1 MLRTIPRQA
10 AWELLQK
17 YNQGAYRFEHAL
29 IMERTLRYFAEKFG
43 YANEAEFWGVV
54 GLLHDLDY
62 ELYPEQHCL
71 KQQEM
76 MREEGLCEAL
86 IRATASHG
94 WGKLVTDIQPEL
106 WMEKVLY
113 LANELT
119 VLIWNTAKTTPT
131 GCVRDVCVERVV
143 EAYHNPDFV
152 STYPHLVIERG
163 IAMLGWSLEYAVQQM
178 IYAMAG
184 YR

>member
-1 MLRTIPRQA
+1 MLRTITRQA

-17 YNQGAYRFEHAL
+17 YNEGAYRFEHAL
-29 IMERTLRYFAEKFG
+29 IMERTLRFFAEKLG
-43 YANEAEFWGVV
+43 YANEAEFWGVA

-71 KQQEM
+71 KEQDM

-94 WGKLVTDIQPEL
+94 WGNLVTDIKPEHT
-106 WMEKVLY
+106 MEKVLY

-119 VLIWNTAKTTPT
+119 VLIWNVAKTVPT
-131 GCVRDVCVERVV
+131 GSISDVSVDMVMR
-143 EAYHNPDFV
+143 AYHTPEYA

-163 IAMLGWSLEYAVQQM
+163 CEMLDWTLEYAAEQM
-178 IYAMAG
+178 IYAMRG
-184 YR
+184 WH